1 LSSPLTTV
9 TLSSKLLPWPENP
22 NKDGLLTSCSVWGSA
37 DTKYIQEKDDDREK
51 RNAIGTYEKSG
62 LSQYTVRKEGV
73 NYGTPESFP
82 MNWEPR
88 YAIAAGVGK
97 STLPFCQTLSAIEKH
112 RD

>member
-1 LSSPLTTV
+1 MSPLTTV
-9 TLSSKLLPWPENP
+9 TLSSAYSTELILL
-22 NKDGLLTSCSVWGSA
+22 GLLLTSFSVWGSA
-37 DTKYIQEKDDDREK
+37 DTKYIQEKDDNREK

-97 STLPFCQTLSAIEKH
+97 CF
-112 RD
+112 

>member
-1 LSSPLTTV
+1 MTQISVLIAH
-9 TLSSKLLPWPENP
+9 
-22 NKDGLLTSCSVWGSA
+22 SVWGSA

-97 STLPFCQTLSAIEKH
+97 STSSLTPGIVCLRE
-112 RD
+112 RP

>member
-1 LSSPLTTV
+1 MLILR
-9 TLSSKLLPWPENP
+9 
-22 NKDGLLTSCSVWGSA
+22 SVWGSA

-51 RNAIGTYEKSG
+51 RRAIGTYEKSG
-62 LSQYTVRKEGV
+62 LSQYTQRKEGV

-97 STLPFCQTLSAIEKH
+97 CNLSPSLPRRSVIDTLQVLPPTASRTTRSTRTVPVRPLLN
-112 RD
+112 